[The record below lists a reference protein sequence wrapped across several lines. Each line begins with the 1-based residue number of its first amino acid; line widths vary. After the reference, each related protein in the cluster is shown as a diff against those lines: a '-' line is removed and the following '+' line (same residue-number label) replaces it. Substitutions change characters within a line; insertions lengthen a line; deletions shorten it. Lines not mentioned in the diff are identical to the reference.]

1 MQVFRLY
8 KTGHT
13 ARYHGN
19 AEMAWIGQTNGH
31 HQWGVVTLL
40 FSLFPDEVTLP
51 LIWEAHHHDTGETG
65 SCDMNAPAKRKYP
78 EVATAVA
85 GAEANERVEM
95 GVPEAVL
102 TEREAAMLKFCDR
115 LESVLFARVR
125 APWVLT
131 GDGWPEQIEGLR
143 RDAWRLG
150 VGAKVEGLMKE
161 MGL

>member
-1 MQVFRLY
+1 MIWTLY
-8 KTGHT
+8 RTGFT
-13 ARYHGN
+13 QRFHGN
-19 AEMAWIGQTNGH
+19 AEMAWLGQTNGH

-78 EVATAVA
+78 AVA
-85 GAEANERVEM
+85 AAVAEAEANERVEM

-102 TEREAAMLKFCDR
+102 TEREAALLKFCDR

-125 APWVLT
+125 MPAVLT
-131 GDGWPEQIEGLR
+131 GDVWPKQIEGLR

-150 VGAKVEGLMKE
+150 VGAEVEGLLKE
-161 MGL
+161 VGL

>member
-1 MQVFRLY
+1 MIWTLY
-8 KTGHT
+8 RTGHT

-19 AEMAWIGQTNGH
+19 AEMAWTGQTNGH

-40 FSLFPDEVTLP
+40 FALFPDEVTLP

-65 SCDMNAPAKRKYP
+65 VCDMNAPAKRKYP
-78 EVATAVA
+78 DVAAAVA
-85 GAEANERVEM
+85 GAEAHERMEM
-95 GVPEAVL
+95 GVAKAVL
-102 TEREAAMLKFCDR
+102 TEREAALLKFCDR

-131 GDGWPEQIEGLR
+131 GDGWPEQVEDLR

-150 VGAKVEGLMKE
+150 AGVEVEGLMGE